1 MVKLVARFIQIFL
14 AVLVVMGLT
23 FLIVK
28 SLPGS
33 PIDTDSVTS
42 NEVKSSLMNQYGLDV
57 PSYKQLYYFYLNLMK
72 FEFGESF
79 LFPGQ
84 SVRRVLLQALPPSLF
99 LGLLTWLMS
108 LVGGIILALFKNSYN
123 RIWLNWVLNTIVDGL
138 LALPNFAL
146 AAILIYLFSIK
157 WSILPSALWLGP
169 KYYVLP
175 VLVLGA
181 RPMCL
186 IFRLLDEEIQ
196 QVVRADYITTARAK
210 GVYGVRLWAWH
221 ILRNALSPL
230 MGYLAPLTAGL
241 LTGSF
246 VVETIFAIPGVG
258 TYLIE
263 SIGGRDYPLLM
274 ALTGLFAAIL
284 ALSQWI
290 SEFLLILNFPQLTQ
304 SNDLS
309 TFGNW
314 GAFK

>member
-99 LGLLTWLMS
+99 LGLLTWLVS

>member
-1 MVKLVARFIQIFL
+1 MEKLVARFIQIFL

-99 LGLLTWLMS
+99 LGLLTWLVS